1 MDKKHLGC
9 IVLSALIAIS
19 YVRMVTAE
27 DFPAHPIAGSEIST
41 TDYVEDAYEAANK
54 GVEVQFT
61 YMEQHLYK
69 VYLQEGFITDIKL
82 GNDEK
87 LKYIGG
93 GDTAR
98 WKIDNVTTGE
108 GNEKV
113 HHIFVKPLKN
123 GLSTNIIINTD
134 KRMYQLILESG
145 YGYNPMVSW
154 SYPKSDLEILKSA
167 KYKDYAYL
175 DPSKLK
181 FDYKV
186 SNKSYKWSPADVF
199 RSSTKTYL
207 KMKEEIVNTELPALF
222 VLDDDDKPILVTYR
236 FVDGYFIV
244 DRLVDEAILVNGKKK
259 VKISYKGSD

>member
-1 MDKKHLGC
+1 MDKKKLWC
-9 IVLSALIAIS
+9 ILLSGIIATNLIRLAN
-19 YVRMVTAE
+19 AKE
-27 DFPAHPIAGSEIST
+27 FQAHPIAGNEISAT
-41 TDYVEDAYEAANK
+41 EYVEDAYDSANK

-82 GNDEK
+82 GNDEE
-87 LKYIGG
+87 LKYVGG

-108 GNEKV
+108 GKEKV
-113 HHIFVKPLKN
+113 YHIFIKPLQN

-154 SYPKSDLEILKSA
+154 SYPKSDLEIIKDE
-167 KYKDYAYL
+167 KHKDYAYIE
-175 DPSKLK
+175 PSDLN
-181 FDYKV
+181 FDYKI

-222 VLDDDDKPILVTYR
+222 VLDDDKKPILVSYR

-244 DRLVDEAILVNGKKK
+244 DRLVEEAILVNGKKK
-259 VKISYKGSD
+259 IKISYKGSE